1 MKNIRGNFGLVIYFH
16 VPKCGKEKMLW
27 KIWHKDYGVIYDI
40 RETRNMEEI
49 LYEPKENRTQVH
61 RKILQISLL

>member
-1 MKNIRGNFGLVIYFH
+1 
-16 VPKCGKEKMLW
+16 MLW

-49 LYEPKENRTQVH
+49 LYEPKESKTQVH
-61 RKILQISLL
+61 REILQISLL